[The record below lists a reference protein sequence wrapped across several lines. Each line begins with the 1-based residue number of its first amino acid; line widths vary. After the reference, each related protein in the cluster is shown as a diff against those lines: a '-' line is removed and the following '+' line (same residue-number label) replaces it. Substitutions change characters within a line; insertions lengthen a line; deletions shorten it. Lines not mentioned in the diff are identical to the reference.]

1 VERSGR
7 VAIVPAELKESPAT
21 VDFVRLSSSS
31 SSSSSP
37 RWTPS
42 DEAQY
47 RSPRNAAKL
56 YLICSLREIVM
67 ECAVAR

>member
-21 VDFVRLSSSS
+21 VDFVRLSS